1 MTTPRLYLPEE
12 MEVGSRLRLGADDRR
27 YIGNVLRLRVG
38 DRLILFD
45 GSGKECDALIRELD
59 AASAA
64 VEIMGK
70 RDVAPAGVSVTLA
83 QALPKGSKMDIIVQ
97 KTTELGVNRIIP
109 FHSLR
114 SIPRIPAEKS
124 RLKTARWQ
132 KIAVEACRQC
142 GRADIPEVTDVLSFE
157 EAIEAGG
164 IGALKLLL
172 WEEERERRVR
182 DVLKDENVGQ
192 AEDIVVIV
200 GPEGGFAPSEVDRA
214 SKLQYLSVGLGRR
227 ILKVETASIAILTII
242 QYERGQ
248 LG

>member
-12 MEVGSRLRLGADDRR
+12 MEVGSRLRLGVDNRR

-45 GSGKECDALIRELD
+45 GRGKECDAVIRELD
-59 AASAA
+59 AVSAA
-64 VEIMGK
+64 VEILEK
-70 RDVAPAGVSVTLA
+70 RDVSTAGVRVTLA
-83 QALPKGSKMDIIVQ
+83 QALPKGSKMDVIVQ
-97 KTTELGVNRIIP
+97 KTTELGVTRVIP

-114 SIPRIPAEKS
+114 SIPRLPAEKS

-157 EAIEAGG
+157 EAVEVGVP
-164 IGALKLLL
+164 GALKLLL
-172 WEEERERRVR
+172 WEEERERRAR
-182 DVLKDENVGQ
+182 EVLKDENAAQ
-192 AEDIVVIV
+192 TDDIVVMV
-200 GPEGGFAPSEVDRA
+200 GPEGGFAPSEVDKA
-214 SKLQYLSVGLGRR
+214 LKLQYRSVGLGPR
-227 ILKVETASIAILTII
+227 ILKVETASIAILTIL

>member
-1 MTTPRLYLPEE
+1 LTTPRLYLPEE
-12 MEVGSRLRLGADDRR
+12 MEVGSRLRLGVDNRR

-45 GSGKECDALIRELD
+45 GRGKECDAVIRELD
-59 AASAA
+59 AVSAA
-64 VEIMGK
+64 VEILEK
-70 RDVAPAGVSVTLA
+70 RDVATAGVRVTLA
-83 QALPKGSKMDIIVQ
+83 QALPKGSKMDFIVQ
-97 KTTELGVNRIIP
+97 KTTELGVTRVIP

-114 SIPRIPAEKS
+114 SIPRLPVEKS

-157 EAIEAGG
+157 EAVEVGVP
-164 IGALKLLL
+164 GALKLLL
-172 WEEERERRVR
+172 WEEERERRAR
-182 DVLKDENVGQ
+182 EVLKDENAAQ
-192 AEDIVVIV
+192 TDDIVVMV
-200 GPEGGFAPSEVDRA
+200 GPEGGFAPSEVDKA
-214 SKLQYLSVGLGRR
+214 LKLQYRSVGLGRR
-227 ILKVETASIAILTII
+227 ILKVETAPIVILTIL

>member
-12 MEVGSRLRLGADDRR
+12 MEVGSRLRLGVDNRR

-45 GSGKECDALIRELD
+45 GRGKECDAVIRELD
-59 AASAA
+59 AVSAA
-64 VEIMGK
+64 VEILEK
-70 RDVAPAGVSVTLA
+70 RDVSTAGVRVTLA
-83 QALPKGSKMDIIVQ
+83 QALPKGSKMDVIVQ
-97 KTTELGVNRIIP
+97 KTTELGVTRVIP

-114 SIPRIPAEKS
+114 SIPRLPAEKS

-157 EAIEAGG
+157 EAVEAGVP
-164 IGALKLLL
+164 GALKLLL
-172 WEEERERRVR
+172 WEEERERRAR
-182 DVLKDENVGQ
+182 EVLKDENAAQ
-192 AEDIVVIV
+192 TDDIVVMV